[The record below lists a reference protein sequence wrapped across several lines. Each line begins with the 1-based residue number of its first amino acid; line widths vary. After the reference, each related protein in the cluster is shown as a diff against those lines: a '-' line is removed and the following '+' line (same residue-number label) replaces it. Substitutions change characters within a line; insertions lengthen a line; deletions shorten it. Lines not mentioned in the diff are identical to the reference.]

1 MKQITD
7 DQIQPSS
14 EVLRQVLARGVQ
26 HVLREIDSD
35 YLSVRQGLQQL
46 GGETSGS
53 AACVEDPFVP
63 AKVKT
68 GENFF
73 APVHLRTREA
83 MVNGGVPFADGGFWR
98 ITHANFSSF
107 QTEEVLGT

>member
-1 MKQITD
+1 MQAAKQPMVIEHPMESRGADDYVECAPERQVKQITG

-35 YLSVRQGLQQL
+35 HVSVRQGLQQV

-53 AACVEDPFVP
+53 ATCVEDSFVS
-63 AKVKT
+63 AKVQA
-68 GENFF
+68 G
-73 APVHLRTREA
+73 
-83 MVNGGVPFADGGFWR
+83 
-98 ITHANFSSF
+98 
-107 QTEEVLGT
+107 